1 MSKPVQQVY
10 YFGGYVIN
18 LANREILINGREVK
32 VQKRV
37 FELLAYLIENR
48 DRAVGKDELLD
59 KIWIR
64 RITTEAAL
72 TRAIMKARKAVGD
85 DAHSQSVIKTLHGHG
100 YRFVAQLQ
108 SVEDARETGLTGT
121 RGNKP
126 SKRFF
131 SDLTQVHGL
140 SSLIRLMA
148 LSLMIAIVIIL
159 ALGYFAFDK
168 FF

>member
-37 FELLAYLIENR
+37 FELLSYLIENR

-59 KIWIR
+59 KIWVR

-108 SVEDARETGLTGT
+108 PVEEARETSLTEL
-121 RGNKP
+121 RSNKQ
-126 SKRFF
+126 STSRF
-131 SDLTQVHGL
+131 SDLVQVHGL
-140 SSLIRLMA
+140 SSLIRYLV
-148 LSLMIAIVIIL
+148 SLV
-159 ALGYFAFDK
+159 
-168 FF
+168 

>member
-18 LANREILINGREVK
+18 LANREVLANGREVK
-32 VQKRV
+32 VQQRV

-108 SVEDARETGLTGT
+108 PVEEARETSLTEM
-121 RGNKP
+121 RSNKL
-126 SKRFF
+126 STSRF
-131 SDLTQVHGL
+131 SDLVQVHGL
-140 SSLIRLMA
+140 SSLIRYLV
-148 LSLMIAIVIIL
+148 LLLLIAVITIL
-159 ALGYFAFDK
+159 ALGYSALD
-168 FF
+168 

>member
-18 LANREILINGREVK
+18 LANREVLANGREVK
-32 VQKRV
+32 VQQRV
-37 FELLAYLIENR
+37 FDLLSYLIENR

-108 SVEDARETGLTGT
+108 PVEEARKSSLTELSGT
-121 RGNKP
+121 KLSTSR
-126 SKRFF
+126 F
-131 SDLTQVHGL
+131 SDLVQVHGL
-140 SSLIRLMA
+140 SSLIRYLV
-148 LSLMIAIVIIL
+148 LLLMIAVIIIS
-159 ALGYFAFDK
+159 ALGYFALD
-168 FF
+168 

>member
-37 FELLAYLIENR
+37 FELLSYLIKNR

-59 KIWIR
+59 KIWVR

-108 SVEDARETGLTGT
+108 AVEEARETSQTEM
-121 RGNKP
+121 RSNKL
-126 SKRFF
+126 STNRF
-131 SDLTQVHGL
+131 SDLVQVHGI
-140 SSLIRLMA
+140 SSLIRYLV
-148 LSLMIAIVIIL
+148 LLLMIAVIIIS
-159 ALGYFAFDK
+159 ALGYFALD
-168 FF
+168 

>member
-18 LANREILINGREVK
+18 LANREVLANGREVK
-32 VQKRV
+32 VQQRV
-37 FELLAYLIENR
+37 FDLLSYLIENR
-48 DRAVGKDELLD
+48 NRAVGKDELLD
-59 KIWIR
+59 KIWVR

-108 SVEDARETGLTGT
+108 PVEEARETSLTEL
-121 RGNKP
+121 RSNKL
-126 SKRFF
+126 STSRF
-131 SDLTQVHGL
+131 SDLVQVHGL
-140 SSLIRLMA
+140 SSLIRYLV
-148 LSLMIAIVIIL
+148 LLLMIAVIIIS
-159 ALGYFAFDK
+159 ALGYFALE
-168 FF
+168 

>member
-18 LANREILINGREVK
+18 LANRELLINGREVK
-32 VQKRV
+32 VQQRV
-37 FELLAYLIENR
+37 FDLLSYLIKNR

-59 KIWIR
+59 KIWVR

-108 SVEDARETGLTGT
+108 PVEEARQTSLTEL
-121 RGNKP
+121 RSNKQ
-126 SKRFF
+126 STSRF
-131 SDLTQVHGL
+131 SDLVQVHGL
-140 SSLIRLMA
+140 SSLIRYLV
-148 LSLMIAIVIIL
+148 LLLMIAVIIIS
-159 ALGYFAFDK
+159 ALGYFALD
-168 FF
+168 

>member
-1 MSKPVQQVY
+1 MSEPVQQVY
-10 YFGGYVIN
+10 YFDGYVIN
-18 LANREILINGREVK
+18 LANREVLANGREVK
-32 VQKRV
+32 VQQRV

-108 SVEDARETGLTGT
+108 PVEEARETSLTEM
-121 RGNKP
+121 RSNKL
-126 SKRFF
+126 STSRF
-131 SDLTQVHGL
+131 SDLVQVHGL
-140 SSLIRLMA
+140 SSLIRYLV
-148 LSLMIAIVIIL
+148 LLLLIAVITIL
-159 ALGYFAFDK
+159 ALGYSALD
-168 FF
+168 

>member
-18 LANREILINGREVK
+18 LANRELLINGREVK

-37 FELLAYLIENR
+37 FDLLSYLIENR

-59 KIWIR
+59 KIWVR

-108 SVEDARETGLTGT
+108 PVEEARQTSLTEL
-121 RGNKP
+121 RSNKQ
-126 SKRFF
+126 STSRF
-131 SDLTQVHGL
+131 SDLVQVHGL
-140 SSLIRLMA
+140 SSLIRYLV
-148 LSLMIAIVIIL
+148 LLLMIAVIIIS
-159 ALGYFAFDK
+159 ALGYFALD
-168 FF
+168 